1 MSLIL
6 TAYAQVIYMLNVIN
20 KSVVPPSLQFGHR
33 LWGRGRWSA
42 DEGVGGAVPPAGHRN
57 HRGDQDYEHIRQAG
71 HLRKDRVARLGICAG
86 LSLEP
91 YVGLLKAFSEWNFS
105 WKWQSVC
112 YLCSDIDIL
121 LPKHYQN
128 TKWTLNTDKHQF
140 TFLTNKKTL
149 RFKGY
154 ANADLRNS
162 GI

>member
-112 YLCSDIDIL
+112 YLCSDIDML
-121 LPKHYQN
+121 LPKHCIRIPSGHWTPTSIN
-128 TKWTLNTDKHQF
+128 SLFLPTKKPF
-140 TFLTNKKTL
+140 VL
-149 RFKGY
+149 R
-154 ANADLRNS
+154 DMQMQT
-162 GI
+162 